1 MKYWTVDK
9 MLFIFKEIT
18 QSRFHAKFFK
28 CEYLSDVSRAFQSIQ
43 AFLTFIFGA
52 LLESSISFV

>member
-1 MKYWTVDK
+1 

-28 CEYLSDVSRAFQSIQ
+28 CEYLSDVSRAFKSIQ
-43 AFLTFIFGA
+43 AFLTFIFGV
-52 LLESSISFV
+52 LLESSIGFV